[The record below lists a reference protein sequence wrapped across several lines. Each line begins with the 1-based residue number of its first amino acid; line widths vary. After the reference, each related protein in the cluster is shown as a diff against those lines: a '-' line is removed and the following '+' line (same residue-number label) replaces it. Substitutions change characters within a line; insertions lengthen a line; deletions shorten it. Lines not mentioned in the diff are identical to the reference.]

1 MNARKLH
8 EETEGRV
15 RGTARRFKPLT
26 ITDDGETQRA
36 SGIVMHGE
44 HRSDVE
50 VLQPFGMGSVPP
62 PGSLMVVLS
71 IGGDQGDLVGL
82 PVATPGK
89 RMGKMKPGESALY
102 GHGGQRMHMQEDGSI
117 DIQSGV
123 KVTLKAPVFNFDAGG
138 TLFTLD
144 ASGATI
150 VAGGVT
156 FKVTGSGVAITGG
169 TVTHDGKDIGKTHK
183 HTGVTPG
190 GALTGVPA

>member
-1 MNARKLH
+1 MNARKTY

-15 RGTARRFKPLT
+15 RGGARRFKPLT

-89 RMGKMKPGESALY
+89 RMGKMKPGESAIY
-102 GHGGQRMHMQEDGSI
+102 GHGGQRVHMQEDGSI

-123 KVTLKAPVFNFDAGG
+123 KVTLKAPIFAIDCAG
-138 TLFTLD
+138 TKVTID
-144 ASGATI
+144 ASGVKI
-150 VAGGVT
+150 EAGGVT
-156 FKVTGSGVAITGG
+156 WTLTASGETVTGGQIS
-169 TVTHDGKDIGKTHK
+169 HDGKNIGKTHV

-190 GALTGVPA
+190 GAVTGVPA

>member
-1 MNARKLH
+1 MNWRKLY
-8 EETEGRV
+8 EESEGRLRGLV
-15 RGTARRFKPLT
+15 RRMKPQT
-26 ITDDGETQRA
+26 MSDDGETQRA
-36 SGIVMHGE
+36 SGFVMHGE
-44 HRSDVE
+44 HRADVE

-62 PGSLMVVLS
+62 AGSVMVVLAV
-71 IGGDQGDLVGL
+71 GGDQGDLVGL

-102 GHGGQRMHMQEDGSI
+102 GHGGQRMHCREDGSI

-123 KVTLKAPVFNFDAGG
+123 KVTLKAPIFDVDAGG
-138 TLFTLD
+138 TLMTLD
-144 ASGATI
+144 ASGVKI
-150 VAGGVT
+150 EVGGVT
-156 FKVTGSGVAITGG
+156 VKVTADGVAITGG